1 MNNTNIETDTD
12 TESVEGYQR
21 PEITKQD
28 LISASPEL
36 LQKHLKNYVEIHPDN
51 YEDISP
57 GTMIRYILRKEK
69 KFRLGG
75 SLIKNAAP
83 EYFVL
88 KNPFNDVI
96 WSVNLSNCVIFMKDK
111 KNSRQKMIEKNN
123 LYRLYEA
130 GYVKIL
136 DEPDPDFFIDK
147 EEEL

>member
-1 MNNTNIETDTD
+1 MNSKKHLKIDENDY
-12 TESVEGYQR
+12 VR

-28 LISASPEL
+28 IISSDKEQIKKKLEGWILVPEDYTYRIDCGIWI
-36 LQKHLKNYVEIHPDN
+36 KYINKN
-51 YEDISP
+51 
-57 GTMIRYILRKEK
+57 GA
-69 KFRLGG
+69 FRNGG
-75 SLIKNAAP
+75 VLIKNSSP

-147 EEEL
+147 EDS